1 MGHATTFTR
10 HHCSGTNRKI
20 RDILTGEVFSARNC
34 RKAWTPSVP
43 QGRYCSKHEEYCRGH
58 PD

>member
-34 RKAWTPSVP
+34 RKAWTPS
-43 QGRYCSKHEEYCRGH
+43 GL
-58 PD
+58 